1 MTEFT
6 SEIKQLPYSEV
17 TIFEVLSDLNNLE
30 KVKTQIPQDKVQDF
44 SFDRDSCTL
53 KVNPVGHVRFSIV
66 EREPNKTIKFKA
78 DQSPVEVYLW
88 IQLKE
93 VNPQD
98 TRMKL
103 TVKANLNPFLKPM
116 LSGPLQKGI
125 DKIADVLAAVP
136 YETLGKEHK
145 D

>member
-6 SEIKQLPYSEV
+6 SEIKQLPYSEATV
-17 TIFEVLSDLNNLE
+17 YEVLADLNNLE
-30 KVKTQIPQDKVQDF
+30 KVKDQIPQDKVQDF
-44 SFDRDSCTL
+44 SFDSDSCTFN
-53 KVNPVGHVRFSIV
+53 VSPVGNVRFSIV
-66 EREPNKTIKFKA
+66 EREPNKTIKFTA
-78 DQSPVEVYLW
+78 DKLPVEIYMW

-103 TVKANLNPFLKPM
+103 TVKANLNPFMKPM
-116 LSGPLQKGI
+116 LSGPLQKGL
-125 DKIADVLAAVP
+125 DKIADVLATVP

>member
-6 SEIKQLPYSEV
+6 SEIKQLPYNEA
-17 TIFEVLSDLNNLE
+17 IIYEVLSDLNNLE
-30 KVKTQIPQDKVQDF
+30 KVKDRIPQDKIQDF
-44 SFDRDSCTL
+44 SFDRDSC
-53 KVNPVGHVRFSIV
+53 VFNVSPVGNVRFSIV
-66 EREPNKTIKFKA
+66 EREPNKTIKFMA
-78 DQSPVEVYLW
+78 DQSPVNVYMW

-103 TVKANLNPFLKPM
+103 TVKAELNPFLKPM
-116 LSGPLQKGI
+116 LSGPLQKGL
-125 DKIADVLAAVP
+125 DQIADVLAAIP
-136 YETLGKEHK
+136 YETLGKEHQ

>member
-6 SEIKQLPYSEV
+6 SEIKKLPYSEATV
-17 TIFEVLSDLNNLE
+17 FEVLSDLNNLE
-30 KVKTQIPQDKVQDF
+30 KIRNQIPQDKIKDF
-44 SFDRDSCTL
+44 SFDRDSCTF
-53 KVNPVGHVRFSIV
+53 NISPVGNVRFSIV
-66 EREPNKTIKFKA
+66 EREPNKTIKFTA
-78 DQSPVEVYLW
+78 DQSPVGVFLW

-103 TVKANLNPFLKPM
+103 TVKADLNPFMKPM
-116 LSGPLQKGI
+116 LSGPLQKGV
-125 DKIADVLAAVP
+125 DKVADVLATVP
-136 YETLGKEHK
+136 YEALGKEHK

>member
-6 SEIKQLPYSEV
+6 SEIKQLPYSET
-17 TIFEVLSDLNNLE
+17 TIYEVLSDLNNLE
-30 KVKTQIPQDKVQDF
+30 KVKDRIPQDKVQDF
-44 SFDRDSCTL
+44 SFSRDSCTFN
-53 KVNPVGHVRFSIV
+53 VSPVGNVCFSIT

-78 DQSPVEVYLW
+78 DQSPVEIYMW

-103 TVKANLNPFLKPM
+103 TVRANLNPFLKPM
-116 LSGPLQKGI
+116 LSGPLQKGL
-125 DKIADVLAAVP
+125 DKIADVLASVP